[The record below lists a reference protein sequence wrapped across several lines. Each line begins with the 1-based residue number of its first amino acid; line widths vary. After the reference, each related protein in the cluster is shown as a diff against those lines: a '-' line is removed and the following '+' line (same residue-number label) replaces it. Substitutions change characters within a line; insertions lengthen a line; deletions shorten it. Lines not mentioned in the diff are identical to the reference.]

1 VVADAVKGRGSRWVV
16 AQFLLMAAVIA
27 TGFVPPDWPE
37 AARELRI
44 GLGVVLIGVGA
55 AFGVWASRELGRA
68 LTPFP
73 KPRPA
78 GLVTSGPFS
87 FVRHPIYCGFLAVF
101 VGYSLLSGVLALA
114 LTLALAFLW
123 VGKTRVEEAML
134 VDVYA
139 GYDAYCSRVRWRL
152 IPFVY

>member
-1 VVADAVKGRGSRWVV
+1 VRGRGSGWVV
-16 AQFLLMAAVIA
+16 AQFLLMAAVVA
-27 TGFVPPDWPE
+27 AGFAPPDWPE

-44 GLGVVLIGVGA
+44 LVGAALIGVGA

-73 KPRPA
+73 KPRPT

-87 FVRHPIYCGFLAVF
+87 VVRHPIYCGSLAVF

-114 LTLALAFLW
+114 LTVALAFLW

-134 VDVYA
+134 ADVYA
-139 GYDAYCSRVRWRL
+139 GYDTYRSRVPWRM